1 LFLGVVTSFDT
12 IAQET
17 EKNSATTVT
26 TASQHYC
33 TTIAAAPIVKTQQ

>member
-1 LFLGVVTSFDT
+1 LGVVTGFDT

-17 EKNSATTVT
+17 EKNLATVT

-33 TTIAAAPIVKTQQ
+33 TTIAATPLVKT

>member
-1 LFLGVVTSFDT
+1 LFLGVVTGFDA

-17 EKNSATTVT
+17 EKNLSTTVT

-33 TTIAAAPIVKTQQ
+33 TTIAATPIVKT

>member
-1 LFLGVVTSFDT
+1 LFLGVVTGFDT

-33 TTIAAAPIVKTQQ
+33 TTIAATPIVKTQQ